1 MVERIIDFSARNRF
15 IVFLFIFGLAMA
27 GWWAMRNTPIDAIPD
42 ISDTQVIIYTTW
54 MGRSPDLVEDQ
65 ITYPIVTA
73 LLSAPRVT
81 VVRGFSD
88 FGFSYVYVL
97 FKDGTDIYWA
107 RSRVLEYMNQL
118 AGRLPEGVTPQLGPD
133 ATAVGWIFQYA
144 LVDESGQHD
153 LAALRSFQ
161 DWSLRYW
168 LRSVDGVAEVASVGG
183 FVRQYQ
189 ITLDP
194 TKILAYNLALP
205 QVIDKIRMSNNDVGG
220 RVVEFAGTEYMIRGR
235 GYIKSRADIERI
247 AVGVN
252 PRGTPILIRDVATVR
267 LGPDMR
273 RGLVELDGQGEVV
286 GGIVVMRFGEN
297 APQVIERLKA
307 KLKELE
313 PAMPPG
319 VKVVSTYDR
328 SDLIRESIATA
339 NENLLEELIVVSVLI
354 VGFLLHLRSAL
365 IPILTLPLAVL
376 ISFIPMYVMGIGM
389 NIMSI
394 GGIIVAIG
402 DMVDAAIIM
411 VDNAHK
417 RLEEWEREG
426 RQRGQARHPDCVRQ
440 AGRPGDLRLLAGD
453 RHCLHAGLHPGG
465 PGRAPVQTPGVHQE
479 PGHCHERGAGH
490 HPDPGGAAPARAR
503 PHHPRAA
510 PPGELAVAAPL
521 WAHPAAGPAPPL
533 DGHSARARRVPSRC
547 RWRSSAW
554 VSEFMPPLYEG
565 TILYMPTTL
574 PGLSVTAAA
583 QLLQKM
589 DRTLKSFPEVA
600 RVFGKAGRA
609 ETSTDPAPFS
619 MMEVVVQLK
628 PKEQWRPGLTYEGLV
643 AEMDKA
649 LQLPGVTNA
658 WTMPIKARIDMLTT
672 GVRTP
677 VGIKIFGPDLK
688 QIEEIGKHIEIVAQE
703 VPGTRSVYAE
713 RVSGGYFLDF
723 DIRRDEI
730 ARYGLTVMDVGQIIE
745 SAIGGESIATTIEG
759 RERYPINVRYPRE
772 LRDTPEKLQRVL
784 VTTPTGTQVP
794 LAQLTTLRVLSGPAM
809 IRDENGM
816 LSGYVYVDM
825 AGRDIGGYVE
835 DLKRVV
841 RDKVALPPGYTIAW
855 SGQYEFMQRVR
866 ERLKIFVPLTIA
878 SIFILFYFTFRSVAE
893 TLMVML
899 GVPFALVGGVWYLV
913 WLGYN
918 MSIAVWVGLIALAGI
933 AAETS
938 AVMLAYLDEA
948 CAQRQAAGQ
957 FHTFQD
963 VLHAVHAG
971 AVQRIRPMAMLS
983 LANILGLIPV
993 MWATGTGADVM
1004 KRLAAPMVG
1013 GVLSAM
1019 LLTLVV
1025 IPALY
1030 VIWRWHDRCQA
1041 SSRSRPDDQGS
1052 DNRSTPQWIMI
1063 HARAGMTSRSPH
1075 SLHSSARMSSRV

>member
-1 MVERIIDFSARNRF
+1 MVAWIIDFSARNRF
-15 IVFLFIFGLAMA
+15 IVFLLLFGLAAA
-27 GWWAMRNTPIDAIPD
+27 GLWALKNIPIDAVPD

-81 VVRGFSD
+81 AVRGFSD

-144 LVDESGQHD
+144 LIDESGEHD
-153 LAALRSFQ
+153 LASLRSFQ
-161 DWSLRYW
+161 DWYLRYW

-189 ITLDP
+189 VSLNP
-194 TKILAYNLALP
+194 TKLQAYNLALP
-205 QVIDKIRMSNNDVGG
+205 EVIEKIRMSNNDVGG
-220 RVVEFAGTEYMIRGR
+220 RVVELAGVEYMIRGR
-235 GYIKSRADIERI
+235 GYIKSIADIAQI

-252 PRGTPILIRDVATVR
+252 QNGTPILLRDVASVR

-297 APQVIERLKA
+297 AQQVIARLKA
-307 KLKELE
+307 RLTELA
-313 PAMPPG
+313 PAMPRG
-319 VKVVSTYDR
+319 VKVVTTYDR
-328 SDLIRESIATA
+328 SDLIRESIVTA
-339 NENLLEELIVVSVLI
+339 RENLLEELIVVSVLI

-389 NIMSI
+389 HIMSI
-394 GGIIVAIG
+394 GGIIVAMG

-417 RLEEWEREG
+417 RLAEWERQGRRGDRTQVLIDSAKEVGPAIFASLLVIAIAFMPVFTLEAQEG
-426 RQRGQARHPDCVRQ
+426 RLFKPLAFTKNLAIAMSAVLAITLIPALLPLLMRGRMLSEQRHPVSWLLQRLY
-440 AGRPGDLRLLAGD
+440 APVLRLALRLRWVVVLLA
-453 RHCLHAGLHPGG
+453 LGG
-465 PGRAPVQTPGVHQE
+465 ILTAL
-479 PGHCHERGAGH
+479 
-490 HPDPGGAAPARAR
+490 PAFQRL
-503 PHHPRAA
+503 
-510 PPGELAVAAPL
+510 G
-521 WAHPAAGPAPPL
+521 
-533 DGHSARARRVPSRC
+533 
-547 RWRSSAW
+547 
-554 VSEFMPPLYEG
+554 SEFMPPLYEG

-574 PGLSVTAAA
+574 PGLSVTAAT
-583 QLLQKM
+583 QLLQQM
-589 DRTLKSFPEVA
+589 DRTLKSFPEVE

-628 PKEQWRPGLTYEGLV
+628 PAAQWRPGLTYDGLV
-643 AEMDKA
+643 NEMDTA
-649 LQLPGVTNA
+649 LQIPGVTNA

-677 VGIKIFGPDLK
+677 VGIKIFGPDLT
-688 QIEEIGKHIEIVAQE
+688 QIEQIGKHIEMAVQD

-713 RVSGGYFLDF
+713 RVAGGYFLDF
-723 DIRRDEI
+723 EIRREEI
-730 ARYGLTVMDVGQIIE
+730 ARYGLTVMDIGQIIE

-759 RERYPINVRYPRE
+759 RERYPINVRYLRE
-772 LRDTPEKLQRVL
+772 LRDDPEKLKRVL
-784 VTTPTGTQVP
+784 VATPTGAQVP
-794 LAQLTTLRVLSGPAM
+794 LAQLTTLRFLSGPAM
-809 IRDENGM
+809 IRDEDGM

-825 AGRDIGGYVE
+825 TGRDVGGYVE
-835 DLKRVV
+835 DLKRAV
-841 RDKVALPPGYTIAW
+841 RDKVELPPGYTLTW

-866 ERLKIFVPLTIA
+866 QRLKIFVPLTVAI
-878 SIFILFYFTFRSVAE
+878 IFVLFYFAFRSVAE

-899 GVPFALVGGVWYLV
+899 GVPFALVGGFWYLV
-913 WLGYN
+913 WLEYN
-918 MSIAVWVGLIALAGI
+918 MSIAVWVGLIALAGV

-938 AVMLAYLDEA
+938 AVMLAYLDGA

-957 FHTFQD
+957 LQTHQDLLHT
-963 VLHAVHAG
+963 VHAG
-971 AVQRIRPMAMLS
+971 AVERIRPMAMAG
-983 LANILGLIPV
+983 LANILGLLPV

-1013 GVLSAM
+1013 GVVSAM

-1030 VIWRWHDRCQA
+1030 VIWRWHTDVKRGATAPQA
-1041 SSRSRPDDQGS
+1041 QPAVLIPGGHH
-1052 DNRSTPQWIMI
+1052 NAP
-1063 HARAGMTSRSPH
+1063 
-1075 SLHSSARMSSRV
+1075 

>member
-1 MVERIIDFSARNRF
+1 MVARIIDFSARNRF
-15 IVFLFIFGLAMA
+15 IVFLLIFGLGMA

-205 QVIDKIRMSNNDVGG
+205 QIIDKIRMSNNDVGG
-220 RVVEFAGTEYMIRGR
+220 RVVEFAGAEYMIRGR

-252 PRGTPILIRDVATVR
+252 ARGTPIVLRDVATVR

-286 GGIVVMRFGEN
+286 GGVVVMRFGEN
-297 APQVIERLKA
+297 APKVIERLKTR
-307 KLKELE
+307 LKELE
-313 PAMPPG
+313 PAMPAG
-319 VKVVSTYDR
+319 VKVVATYDR
-328 SDLIRESIATA
+328 SDLIRQSIATA
-339 NENLLEELIVVSVLI
+339 NENLLEELLVVSVLI
-354 VGFLLHLRSAL
+354 MGFLLHLRSAL

-411 VDNAHK
+411 VDNAHR
-417 RLEEWEREG
+417 RLEEWERAGRRGDRLDILIASAKEVGPAIFASLLVIAIAFMPVFTLEAQEG
-426 RQRGQARHPDCVRQ
+426 RLFKPLAFTKNLAIAMSAVLAITLIPAVLPLLVRGRIIAEQRHPVSWLLQRLY
-440 AGRPGDLRLLAGD
+440 APILRLVLRLRWVVVLLALG
-453 RHCLHAGLHPGG
+453 CALTVP
-465 PGRAPVQTPGVHQE
+465 
-479 PGHCHERGAGH
+479 
-490 HPDPGGAAPARAR
+490 
-503 PHHPRAA
+503 
-510 PPGELAVAAPL
+510 LAFQRL
-521 WAHPAAGPAPPL
+521 G
-533 DGHSARARRVPSRC
+533 
-547 RWRSSAW
+547 
-554 VSEFMPPLYEG
+554 SEFMPPLYEG

-589 DRTLKSFPEVA
+589 DRILKTFPEVE

-628 PKEQWRPGLTYEGLV
+628 PSAQWRPGLTYEGLV
-643 AEMDKA
+643 AEMDQA

-688 QIEEIGKHIEIVAQE
+688 QIEEIGKHIEMAAQA

-772 LRDTPEKLQRVL
+772 LRDNADKLQRVL
-784 VTTPTGTQVP
+784 VATPTGMQVP
-794 LAQLTTLRVLSGPAM
+794 LAQLATLRVLSGPAM

-835 DLKRVV
+835 DLKRAV
-841 RDKVALPPGYTIAW
+841 RDQVTLPPGYTITW
-855 SGQYEFMQRVR
+855 SGQYEFMQRVQ

-878 SIFILFYFTFRSVAE
+878 SIFVLFYFTFRSVAE

-913 WLGYN
+913 WLDYN

-948 CAQRQAAGQ
+948 CAQRQAGGQ
-957 FHTFQD
+957 LHTFQD
-963 VLHAVHAG
+963 VLDTVHVG
-971 AVQRIRPMAMLS
+971 AVQRIRPMAMAG

-993 MWATGTGADVM
+993 MWATGTGADIM

-1030 VIWRWHDRCQA
+1030 VIWRWHADVKRQSGA
-1041 SSRSRPDDQGS
+1041 GQ
-1052 DNRSTPQWIMI
+1052 TPTVLVTGV
-1063 HARAGMTSRSPH
+1063 HPH
-1075 SLHSSARMSSRV
+1075 DA

>member
-1 MVERIIDFSARNRF
+1 MVARIIDFSARNRF
-15 IVFLFIFGLAMA
+15 IVFLCIFGLGMA

-153 LAALRSFQ
+153 LAELRSFQ

-194 TKILAYNLALP
+194 TKLLAYNLALP
-205 QVIDKIRMSNNDVGG
+205 QIIDKIRMSNNDVGG

-252 PRGTPILIRDVATVR
+252 ARGTPILLRDVATVR

-313 PAMPPG
+313 PAMPAG
-319 VKVVSTYDR
+319 VKVVTTYDR
-328 SDLIRESIATA
+328 SDLIRASIATA
-339 NENLLEELIVVSVLI
+339 SENLVEELIVVSILI

-417 RLEEWEREG
+417 RLEEWERAGRRGDRLEILIASAKQVGPAIFASLLVIAIAFMPVFTLEAQEG
-426 RQRGQARHPDCVRQ
+426 RLFKPLAFTKNLAIAMSAVLAITLIPAVLPLLVRGRIIAEQRHPVSWLLQRLY
-440 AGRPGDLRLLAGD
+440 APILRLALRLRWVVVLLALGCALTVPLAFQ
-453 RHCLHAGLHPGG
+453 CLG
-465 PGRAPVQTPGVHQE
+465 
-479 PGHCHERGAGH
+479 
-490 HPDPGGAAPARAR
+490 
-503 PHHPRAA
+503 
-510 PPGELAVAAPL
+510 
-521 WAHPAAGPAPPL
+521 
-533 DGHSARARRVPSRC
+533 
-547 RWRSSAW
+547 
-554 VSEFMPPLYEG
+554 SEFMPPLYEG

-589 DRTLKSFPEVA
+589 DRILKTFPEVE

-628 PKEQWRPGLTYEGLV
+628 PTAQWRPGLTYEGLI
-643 AEMDKA
+643 AEMDQA

-688 QIEEIGKHIEIVAQE
+688 QIEDIGKHIEMAAQA

-772 LRDTPEKLQRVL
+772 LRDNADKLQRVL
-784 VTTPTGTQVP
+784 VATPTGTQVP
-794 LAQLTTLRVLSGPAM
+794 LAQLATLRVLSGPAM
-809 IRDENGM
+809 IRDENGL

-835 DLKRVV
+835 DLKRAV
-841 RDKVALPPGYTIAW
+841 RDQVTLPPGYTLAW
-855 SGQYEFMQRVR
+855 SGQYEFMRRVQ

-878 SIFILFYFTFRSVAE
+878 SIFVLFYFTFRSVAE

-899 GVPFALVGGVWYLV
+899 GVPFALV
-913 WLGYN
+913 WLDYN
-918 MSIAVWVGLIALAGI
+918 MSIAVWVGLIVLAGI

-957 FHTFQD
+957 IHTFQD
-963 VLHAVHAG
+963 VLDTVQAG
-971 AVQRIRPMAMLS
+971 AVQRIRPMAMAG

-993 MWATGTGADVM
+993 MWATGTGADIM

-1019 LLTLVV
+1019 LLTLLV

-1030 VIWRWHDRCQA
+1030 LIWHWHADVKRHLGAGQTATVLVTGVHPNA
-1041 SSRSRPDDQGS
+1041 S
-1052 DNRSTPQWIMI
+1052 
-1063 HARAGMTSRSPH
+1063 
-1075 SLHSSARMSSRV
+1075 